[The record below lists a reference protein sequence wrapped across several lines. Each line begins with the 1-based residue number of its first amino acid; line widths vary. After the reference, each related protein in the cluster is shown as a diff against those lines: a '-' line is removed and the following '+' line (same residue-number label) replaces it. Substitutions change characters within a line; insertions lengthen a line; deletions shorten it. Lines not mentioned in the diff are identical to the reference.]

1 MWEEFIASKLYP
13 TYICELLAAIAG
25 VYYLKKNPK
34 RGKDDRLLVF
44 YLVFIFIF
52 DLLAITYGLYGYV
65 HDLKY
70 LEFIKGTP
78 YESHI
83 WIYNVLTLITTTA
96 YTVYFLMQLKSIR
109 MKKVLLILVW
119 IFIITSTL
127 SYFYGDAF
135 FIGTSPYAYI
145 FGAFLISFSI
155 GVYYLELIRSERILK
170 FYDELALYISIGLLL
185 YKLSITPLFIFQR
198 YLSGNEDFT
207 DIYGQILRVANIF
220 MYSVFVFGF
229 LRNAYREKRKYKLTG
244 QI

>member
-1 MWEEFIASKLYP
+1 MWEVFIDNKLYP
-13 TYICELLAAIAG
+13 TYICELFAAIAG

-34 RGKDDRLLVF
+34 RGKDDRLLVY

-52 DLLAITYGLYGYV
+52 DLLAITYGLYGFVY
-65 HDLKY
+65 DFKY

-78 YESHI
+78 FESHI
-83 WIYNVLTLITTTA
+83 WIYNVLALITTTA
-96 YTVYFLMQLKSIR
+96 YTVYFLMQLESTR

-119 IFIITSTL
+119 VFIITSIF
-127 SYFYGDAF
+127 SYLYGDAF

-185 YKLSITPLFIFQR
+185 YKLSMTPLFIFQR
-198 YLSGNEDFT
+198 YIGTNSDF
-207 DIYGQILRVANIF
+207 DEIFNWILKAANIF

-229 LRNAYREKRKYKLTG
+229 LRNAYREKREYKLTG
-244 QI
+244 